1 MSTIKEA
8 IEDLFNN
15 PQLSADKAID
25 RHFGPD
31 FRQRTNGS
39 WDDRP
44 AFSARIAHLREIVKH
59 ATITVLD
66 ELVDGERYAERHI
79 VDLVRHD
86 GERIRQEVYVF
97 AQRDPDGRFARIE
110 ETTLILDNQQ
120 ETP

>member
-15 PQLSADKAID
+15 PQLSADEAID

-44 AFSARIAHLREIVKH
+44 AFFARMVDFREIVKH

-79 VDLVRHD
+79 VDLLKHD
-86 GERIRQEVYVF
+86 GDRIRLEVYIF
-97 AQRDPDGRFARIE
+97 ARRDPAGRFTRIE
-110 ETTLILDNQQ
+110 ETTLILDNPQ

>member
-1 MSTIKEA
+1 MSTIQEA

-15 PQLSADKAID
+15 RQLSADEAIN

-39 WDDRP
+39 WDDRST
-44 AFSARIAHLREIVKH
+44 FLARIIHLRETAKH

-79 VDLVRHD
+79 IDLVRHD
-86 GERIRQEVYVF
+86 GERIRLEVYIF
-97 AQRDPDGRFARIE
+97 ARRDPAGRFTRIE